1 MVASGA
7 ASKSAVL
14 ESISTSSKAVRQDI
28 IEAKAEIIN
37 AVRLLD
43 WTEWSSREVKGWE
56 STNYKAM
63 TPEQK
68 KAAFK
73 SYACQ
78 RLSYR
83 SMAERCSDISEAH
96 QSTFQWIYKSP
107 VPGMEIW
114 SDFSQWLSQENGISL
129 DAYRFDNLDYFY
141 YLAKRIS
148 IKEVA

>member
-1 MVASGA
+1 MVASRASLKSTGA
-7 ASKSAVL
+7 
-14 ESISTSSKAVRQDI
+14 ESISKAFRQDI

-56 STNYKAM
+56 NTNYKAM

-83 SMAERCSDISEAH
+83 SMAERCSDIPQAH
-96 QSTFQWIYKSP
+96 QSTFQWIYKPP
-107 VPGMEIW
+107 VPGVGTW
-114 SDFSQWLSQENGISL
+114 SNFPQWLSQENGIYWIQGKPGSGESVCIYIL
-129 DAYRFDNLDYFY
+129 SS
-141 YLAKRIS
+141 KC
-148 IKEVA
+148 